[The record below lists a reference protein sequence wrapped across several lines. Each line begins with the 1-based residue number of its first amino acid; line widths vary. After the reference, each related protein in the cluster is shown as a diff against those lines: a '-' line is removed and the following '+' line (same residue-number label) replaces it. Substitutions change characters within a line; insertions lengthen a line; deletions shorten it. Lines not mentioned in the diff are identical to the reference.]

1 MLQEDL
7 EEKPQVMLRCTTRW
21 LSLGKV
27 LGRILEQWDVLCE
40 YFKNKTENKIGE
52 QIHDLLVDEN
62 YVFLTFLYEVISYF
76 DSFNSFFQS
85 ESIQI
90 D

>member
-7 EEKPQVMLRCTTRW
+7 EEKPQVMLRRCTTRW

-62 YVFLTFLYEVISYF
+62 YVFLTFLYGHF
-76 DSFNSFFQS
+76 LFRLF
-85 ESIQI
+85 
-90 D
+90 